1 MTTVGDTRTMRER
14 AKLSAIAAAAERL
27 FCERG
32 IAETSMDEIA
42 EAVPVAKMTLYKYV
56 GSKEQLLDQVLDAM
70 LERGKADFARMLEQ
84 ASSPLEALKSLAQY
98 RGMDH
103 VNGVFVRDLMRL
115 YPDKAK
121 RIIAA
126 QQQTITPMMERIIF
140 EGQQLGQFRKDLSP
154 HIVLLFF
161 MGLKDFVARSD
172 AMGGPL
178 DLHTVGEQLLSIL
191 YYGIVTP
198 DGV

>member
-1 MTTVGDTRTMRER
+1 MSDTRTKRER
-14 AKLSAIAAAAERL
+14 QKLSAIAGAAERL

-32 IAETSMDEIA
+32 IAETSMDDIA

-56 GSKEQLLDQVLDAM
+56 GSKEQLLDHVLDALLEKGEADFAEM
-70 LERGKADFARMLEQ
+70 LER
-84 ASSPLEALKSLAQY
+84 SPSPLDALKALAQY

-103 VNGVFVRDLMRL
+103 MNGIFVRDLMRL

-121 RIIAA
+121 RIIAM
-126 QQQTITPMMERIIF
+126 QQRIVTPMMERLIF
-140 EGQQLGQFRKDLSP
+140 EGQQRGQLRKDLSP
-154 HIVLLFF
+154 HVVLLFM

-191 YYGIVTP
+191 YYGIVSP
-198 DGV
+198 DQV